1 MYIQLQMI
9 IDCQFVVLHTCT
21 HTLFHT
27 PHSREMQEI
36 FIHTHNNKRPHF
48 IEPFLTRSMRCKG
61 EHFWQSFLSVC
72 SFYHI
77 KKKLSFFFFVWQ
89 CEVCNQISSLRLYY
103 WFWHPTPQQDNIL
116 SSLCSQNYAGLNGP
130 PPVFPLFCFQLILIL
145 MPALISYLW
154 LA

>member
-9 IDCQFVVLHTCT
+9 INLQFVVLHTCT

-36 FIHTHNNKRPHF
+36 FIRTHNNKRPHF

-61 EHFWQSFLSVC
+61 EHFWQSFLS
-72 SFYHI
+72 SPLILSHL
-77 KKKLSFFFFVWQ
+77 KKSCRFFFFVWQ
-89 CEVCNQISSLRLYY
+89 WQQVCNQISNLRMHY
-103 WFWHPTPQQDNIL
+103 WFWHPTSQQDNIL

-130 PPVFPLFCFQLILIL
+130 PPVFPLFCFQLSAV
-145 MPALISYLW
+145 MQFWCQP
-154 LA
+154 